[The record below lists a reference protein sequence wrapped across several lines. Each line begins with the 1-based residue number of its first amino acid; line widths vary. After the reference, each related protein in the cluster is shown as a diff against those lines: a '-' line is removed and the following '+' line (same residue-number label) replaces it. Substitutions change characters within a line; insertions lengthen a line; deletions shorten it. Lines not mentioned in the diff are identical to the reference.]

1 MINLENV
8 NLYYELFDYSQ
19 MQIRKKFINYIS
31 KEKSKE
37 KFIHAIKDMNLK
49 LNAGEITGIVGKNGS
64 GKSSLL
70 KVLAGIIRPNTGSVN
85 TNAKRQSL
93 IDYGI
98 GMMDAATGIENI
110 FLALYTKGFFK
121 NEILKKIDW
130 IIQFSELKDSIHR
143 PIRTYST
150 GMRIRLGISIILS
163 QDFDILLVDEFFGH
177 GDVQFVQKVRNFVID
192 KITKKNGSIAI
203 ATHDESIIN
212 SFCNRKIT
220 LNNGIIISDEKL

>member
-1 MINLENV
+1 
-8 NLYYELFDYSQ
+8 
-19 MQIRKKFINYIS
+19 
-31 KEKSKE
+31 
-37 KFIHAIKDMNLK
+37 MNTK
-49 LNAGEITGIVGKNGS
+49 
-64 GKSSLL
+64 
-70 KVLAGIIRPNTGSVN
+70 
-85 TNAKRQSL
+85 AKRQSL

-121 NEILKKIDW
+121 DEILKKIDW

-143 PIRTYST
+143 PLRTYST

-163 QDFDILLVDEFFGH
+163 QDYDILLVDEFFGH
-177 GDVQFVQKVRNFVID
+177 GDVQFVQKVRNYVID
-192 KITKKNGSIAI
+192 KISKKSGAIAI

-220 LNNGIIISDEKL
+220 LNDGIIISDEK